1 MASKSKPGMSK
12 SKAGNSNSGK
22 KVVAQNRKA
31 RHDYH
36 VLDTYEAGLVLS
48 GTEVKSL
55 RTAKLNLRDSYAR
68 VDGVEVYL
76 YNVHISPYMAA
87 THFNHDPD
95 RPKKLLLHRREIC
108 KLSEQTQQKGLT
120 VVPLR
125 VYFNARGFAKVEI
138 ALVRGKREYDKRQ
151 EIARRDA
158 DRAIQRVLKEV
169 G

>member
-1 MASKSKPGMSK
+1 MSK
-12 SKAGNSNSGK
+12 SRVSSNSGT

-76 YNVHISPYMAA
+76 HNVHISPYMAA

>member
-1 MASKSKPGMSK
+1 MAKSDAAGPGI
-12 SKAGNSNSGK
+12 

-31 RHDYH
+31 RHDYE

-68 VDGVEVYL
+68 VDGAEL
-76 YNVHISPYMAA
+76 FLHNVHISPYLAA

-95 RPKKLLLHRREIC
+95 RPRKLLLHRREIS
-108 KLSEQTQQKGLT
+108 KLTDQTQQKGLT
-120 VVPLR
+120 LVPMR
-125 VYFNARGFAKVEI
+125 VYFNARGIAKVEL

-151 EIARRDA
+151 DIVRRDA
-158 DRAIQRVLKEV
+158 ERAIQRALKEAR
-169 G
+169 

>member
-1 MASKSKPGMSK
+1 MSK
-12 SKAGNSNSGK
+12 SSIANPGI

-31 RHDYH
+31 RHDYE

-68 VDGVEVYL
+68 VDGAELYL
-76 YNVHISPYMAA
+76 HNVHISPYLAA

-95 RPKKLLLHRREIC
+95 RPKKLLLHRREIS
-108 KLSEQTQQKGLT
+108 KLTEQTQQKGLT

-125 VYFNARGFAKVEI
+125 VYFNVRGFAKVEL

-151 EIARRDA
+151 DIARRDA
-158 DRAIQRVLKEV
+158 DRAIQRALKEV

>member
-1 MASKSKPGMSK
+1 MSK

-76 YNVHISPYMAA
+76 HNVHISPYMAA

-158 DRAIQRVLKEV
+158 DRAIQRALKEV

>member
-1 MASKSKPGMSK
+1 MAKSDAVGPGI
-12 SKAGNSNSGK
+12 

-31 RHDYH
+31 RHDYE

-68 VDGVEVYL
+68 VDGDEL
-76 YNVHISPYMAA
+76 FLHNVHISPYLAA

-95 RPKKLLLHRREIC
+95 RRRKLLLHRREIR
-108 KLSEQTQQKGLT
+108 KLTDQTQQKGLT
-120 VVPLR
+120 LVPMR
-125 VYFNARGFAKVEI
+125 VYFNARGIAKVEL

-151 EIARRDA
+151 DIVRRDA
-158 DRAIQRVLKEV
+158 ERAIQRALKEAR
-169 G
+169 

>member
-1 MASKSKPGMSK
+1 MSK
-12 SKAGNSNSGK
+12 SSGANPGI
-22 KVVAQNRKA
+22 KVVAQNRKV
-31 RHDYH
+31 RHDYE

-68 VDGVEVYL
+68 VDGLELYL
-76 YNVHISPYMAA
+76 HNVHISPYIAA

-95 RPKKLLLHRREIC
+95 RPKKLLLHRREIS
-108 KLSEQTQQKGLT
+108 KLTEQTQQKGLT

-125 VYFNARGFAKVEI
+125 VYFNVRGFAKVEL

-151 EIARRDA
+151 DIARRDA
-158 DRAIQRVLKEV
+158 DRAIQRALKEV

>member
-1 MASKSKPGMSK
+1 MAKSDAAGPGI
-12 SKAGNSNSGK
+12 

-31 RHDYH
+31 RHDYE

-68 VDGVEVYL
+68 VDGAEL
-76 YNVHISPYMAA
+76 FLHNVHISPYLAA

-95 RPKKLLLHRREIC
+95 RPRKLLLHRREIS
-108 KLSEQTQQKGLT
+108 KLTDQTQQKGLT
-120 VVPLR
+120 LVPMR
-125 VYFNARGFAKVEI
+125 VYFNARGIAKVEL

-151 EIARRDA
+151 DIVRRDA
-158 DRAIQRVLKEV
+158 ERAIQRALKEA